1 MNFRWGHLVDGEA
14 LVYVNFLGVISRSS
28 LTVELVVAEFEES
41 REQEQKGGF
50 RVTFDFA
57 VELNCGGAIL
67 SSAVDAAMPLR
78 NCLGEELKRVES
90 FYCLYLL
97 L

>member
-41 REQEQKGGF
+41 REQEQKRGF
-50 RVTFDFA
+50 S
-57 VELNCGGAIL
+57 G
-67 SSAVDAAMPLR
+67 
-78 NCLGEELKRVES
+78 
-90 FYCLYLL
+90 YL
-97 L
+97 